1 MKKQAVEPED
11 NNEKAL
17 EKLNKLLTDLYK
29 QYEATGKEL
38 GKVRSYKTQVD
49 ASTSFL
55 ILGENEKE
63 KVAKQK
69 AMFENLFN
77 GFKKKYDEE
86 IAKAQEIEKDEE
98 NKRKAVIEELQERI
112 KVIQTKYEE
121 AGKAKIEKYKE
132 N

>member
-121 AGKAKIEKYKE
+121 AGKAKI
-132 N
+132 